1 MSATTLAYQ
10 LDRLP
15 GLGAF
20 VVETADTVSASN
32 LSARQT
38 RELCGL
44 VEAEGWRLTIF
55 DQANGSW
62 TRDEL
67 DKDLAPFR
75 LTIFKPPA
83 GIDAVRILTD
93 VGFAAWLAEPSASV
107 CQVARLSRPFETL
120 GVRFTGWDEP
130 VSPFEPAEET
140 ASPRSLVREYN
151 GQARAPGDIR
161 TWLLRDVDGGPF
173 DNSTFRIWMAAAA
186 MHTLHALP
194 DEIDPVNGSLKFKG
208 PPRLALHVSTDV
220 TEVLSELG
228 IDGFKNLQRGVRWVF
243 ENAREAEM
251 RHALFATEV
260 ARSGIETDRAE
271 IYLREHAEAA
281 LDGAKIAYQ
290 ASLAQLSSETLK
302 ALADLRKA
310 VTEETAKVTE
320 ATRQIVGAVAAALAV
335 GIGLMAARV
344 TSTASGNLIIAIM
357 IVAAAYV
364 SMVILSGLQFTWLQ
378 RDLRRGWQSRL
389 YRYLPRSE
397 YQALVLTPTGRAE
410 VSLFWV
416 AGIGGFIT
424 LIISALVIFPKIWT

>member
-1 MSATTLAYQ
+1 LSATTLARW

-32 LSARQT
+32 ISARQT
-38 RELCGL
+38 RDLCGL
-44 VEAEGWRLTIF
+44 VEAEGWRLSIF
-55 DQANGSW
+55 DQANESW

-67 DKDLAPFR
+67 DEDLAPFR
-75 LTIFKPPA
+75 VTIAKPPA
-83 GIDAVRILTD
+83 GTDAARILTD
-93 VGFAAWLAEPSASV
+93 VGFAAWLAEPNASV
-107 CQVARLSRPFETL
+107 CQVARLSRPFET
-120 GVRFTGWDEP
+120 GWDEP
-130 VSPFEPAEET
+130 STPFEPAEET

-151 GQARAPGDIR
+151 GQARAPGDVR
-161 TWLLRDVDGGPF
+161 TWLLRDVDGGLF
-173 DNSTFRIWMAAAA
+173 DNSTFQVWMAAAA
-186 MHTLHALP
+186 VHTLHAVP

-208 PPRLALHVSTDV
+208 PPRLALHVMPDV
-220 TEVLSELG
+220 NEVLSELSIG
-228 IDGFKNLQRGVRWVF
+228 GFKNLQRAVRWVF
-243 ENAREAEM
+243 ENAREAEV

-260 ARSGIETDRAE
+260 ARSGIATDRAE

-320 ATRQIVGAVAAALAV
+320 ATRQIGGAVAAALAV

-344 TSTASGNLIIAIM
+344 TSAASGNLIIAIM

-378 RDLRRGWQSRL
+378 RDLRRSWQSRL

-397 YQALVLTPTGRAE
+397 YQELVLTPTGRAE
-410 VSLFWV
+410 ASLFWV

-424 LIISALVIFPKIWT
+424 LLISTLVIFPKIWT

>member
-1 MSATTLAYQ
+1 MSAITLARW

-32 LSARQT
+32 LSSRQT
-38 RELCGL
+38 LELCGL

-55 DQANGSW
+55 DEANQSW

-67 DKDLAPFR
+67 DEDLGPFR
-75 LTIFKPPA
+75 VTIVKPTS
-83 GIDAVRILTD
+83 GIDAARILTN
-93 VGFAAWLAEPSASV
+93 VGFAAWLAEPNASV

-120 GVRFTGWDEP
+120 GVRFTSWNEP
-130 VSPFEPAEET
+130 ASLFVPAEET

-151 GQARAPGDIR
+151 GQARAPGDVR
-161 TWLLRDVDGGPF
+161 TWLLRDVDSGPF
-173 DNSTFRIWMAAAA
+173 DDSTFRIWMAAAA
-186 MHTLHALP
+186 LHMLHSVP

-208 PPRLALHVSTDV
+208 PPRLALHVSADV
-220 TEVLSELG
+220 TEVLSELS
-228 IDGFKNLQRGVRWVF
+228 IDGFKDLQRGVRWVF

-251 RHALFATEV
+251 RHTLFATEI

-271 IYLREHAEAA
+271 IYLREHTEAA

-302 ALADLRKA
+302 ALAELRKS

-320 ATRQIVGAVAAALAV
+320 STRQIAGAVAAALAV

-344 TSTASGNLIIAIM
+344 SSAASGNLIIAIM

-364 SMVILSGLQFTWLQ
+364 TMVILSGLQFTWLQ
-378 RDLRRGWQSRL
+378 RDLRRDWHSRL

-397 YQALVLTPTGRAE
+397 YQELVLTPTGRAE
-410 VSLFWV
+410 ASLFWV

-424 LIISALVIFPKIWT
+424 LVISTMVMFPKIWT

>member
-1 MSATTLAYQ
+1 MSATKIARW

-15 GLGAF
+15 RLGAF

-44 VEAEGWRLTIF
+44 VEVEGWRLTIF
-55 DQANGSW
+55 DQANETW

-67 DKDLAPFR
+67 DEDLAPFR
-75 LTIFKPPA
+75 VTIVKPPA
-83 GIDAVRILTD
+83 GIDAARILTD
-93 VGFAAWLAEPSASV
+93 VGFAAWLAEPSGSV

-120 GVRFTGWDEP
+120 GIRFTSWDEP
-130 VSPFEPAEET
+130 ASPFEPAEKT

-151 GQARAPGDIR
+151 GQARAPDDVR
-161 TWLLRDVDGGPF
+161 TWLLRDVDDIPF

-186 MHTLHALP
+186 VHTLRAVP

-208 PPRLALHVSTDV
+208 PPRLALHVSADV

-228 IDGFKNLQRGVRWVF
+228 IDGFKNLQRGVHWVF
-243 ENAREAEM
+243 ENPREAEM

-290 ASLAQLSSETLK
+290 VSLAQLSSETLK
-302 ALADLRKA
+302 SLADLRKA

-320 ATRQIVGAVAAALAV
+320 ATRQIAGAVAAALAV

-344 TSTASGNLIIAIM
+344 TAAASGNLIIAIM

-364 SMVILSGLQFTWLQ
+364 SMVILSGLQFAWLQ

-410 VSLFWV
+410 ASLFWV
-416 AGIGGFIT
+416 AGIGGFII
-424 LIISALVIFPKIWT
+424 LIVSILVIFPIIWT